1 MSSKVIFPEEG
12 FVRVNQ
18 ILGDPRKGIAPFL
31 PISRAHWFQGIKE
44 GIYPKG
50 IKLSQRVTVWR
61 AEEVRALLEKLAD
74 DGMAE

>member
-1 MSSKVIFPEEG
+1 MSSKVIFPEDG

-31 PISRAHWFQGIKE
+31 PISRAHWFQGIKD

-50 IKLSQRVTVWR
+50 IKISQRVTVWR
-61 AEEVRALLEKLAD
+61 AKEIRALIEALARN
-74 DGMAE
+74 GLSE

>member
-1 MSSKVIFPEEG
+1 MSSKVIFPEDG

-18 ILGDPRKGIAPFL
+18 ILGDSRKGIAPFL

-61 AEEVRALLEKLAD
+61 AQEIRALLEKLAG
-74 DGMAE
+74 DGSAE

>member
-1 MSSKVIFPEEG
+1 MSSKVVFPEEG

-18 ILGDPRKGIAPFL
+18 ILGDRRKGIAPFL

-61 AEEVRALLEKLAD
+61 AQEIRALLEKLAG
-74 DGMAE
+74 DGSAE

>member
-1 MSSKVIFPEEG
+1 MSGKVIFPEDG

-18 ILGDPRKGIAPFL
+18 ILGDTRKGIAPFL

-44 GIYPKG
+44 GMYPRG

-61 AEEVRALLEKLAD
+61 AQEIRALLEKLAD
-74 DGMAE
+74 EGLAE

>member
-1 MSSKVIFPEEG
+1 MSSKVIFPEDG

-18 ILGDPRKGIAPFL
+18 ILGDPKKGIAPFL

-44 GIYPKG
+44 GTYPKG

-61 AEEVRALLEKLAD
+61 AQEIRTLLETLASGGLD
-74 DGMAE
+74 E